1 MRMRI
6 PTLSAAACT
15 AVLLA
20 AAPALAQAG
29 DGIVEDGNEAV
40 VDGTEPE
47 VYGGAE
53 DGAGIVDEGEGLAE
67 ERHEAGLTDDPAD
80 EQAQLTRDEPAED
93 GGYPVNDDDGI
104 FEEDEGEVE

>member
-1 MRMRI
+1 MRNRI
-6 PTLSAAACT
+6 RTLSAVACT
-15 AVLLA
+15 ALA
-20 AAPALAQAG
+20 LGVAPALAEQDAG
-29 DGIVEDGNEAV
+29 VAVEGH
-40 VDGTEPE
+40 EPE

-53 DGAGIVDEGEGLAE
+53 NSAGVVDEGEGLAE
-67 ERHEAGLTDDPAD
+67 KRREAGLADDPVD